1 MVLGITQASF
11 NKKIAPELNQLAFTS
26 RLSLLPLT
34 SYAHWKD
41 RFNAVANWQPYGGP
55 GGFKDY
61 CSIEVGDGPAD
72 SGISYTAEQSQL
84 SLWALGSCPL
94 ILGSDLTSNVTNAYG
109 SSSGQGPT
117 DLAMLENRPVIAVDQ
132 DAVDASRIEDSGTVQ
147 VFAKVEAGGDGVV
160 ALFDTSTDLSS
171 SDDTISTT
179 AAATG
184 LPGEPN
190 GYLAQDLWTHRV
202 WSISSAGIITGQV
215 PPEGVALYRVAPI

>member
-1 MVLGITQASF
+1 
-11 NKKIAPELNQLAFTS
+11 
-26 RLSLLPLT
+26 
-34 SYAHWKD
+34 
-41 RFNAVANWQPYGGP
+41 
-55 GGFKDY
+55 
-61 CSIEVGDGPAD
+61 
-72 SGISYTAEQSQL
+72 
-84 SLWALGSCPL
+84 
-94 ILGSDLTSNVTNAYG
+94 
-109 SSSGQGPT
+109 
-117 DLAMLENRPVIAVDQ
+117 MLENRPVIAVDQ